1 MDYTI
6 LFSNGL
12 PVKDFIGIEEYYLE
26 IEGEV
31 LSISFDIDE
40 QKELGKKLTKD
51 ILENKKYEFH
61 AFENQDGLS
70 IWLEVNDEY
79 YVAIENIESK
89 FTNFFKS
96 NLIKIYIYIKEDQAI
111 AIQMF

>member
-1 MDYTI
+1 MDYTVF
-6 LFSNGL
+6 FSNGL

-26 IEGEV
+26 IEDELLV
-31 LSISFDIDE
+31 ISFVLDE
-40 QKELGKKLTKD
+40 KKELGKKLMKD
-51 ILENKKYEFH
+51 ILENKKYVFH
-61 AFENQDGLS
+61 AFDGQDGLS

-89 FTNFFKS
+89 FINFFRS